1 MTIRSREYKISYYG
15 GRVQVEIKYLHTNGA
30 VTWID
35 QPIAGTLGLD
45 GVENEFYCGECKN

>member
-1 MTIRSREYKISYYG
+1 MAIRTREYKISYYG
-15 GRVQVEIKYLHTNGA
+15 GRVQVEIKYQHTNGA

-45 GVENEFYCGECKN
+45 GVE